1 MENESVA
8 VFAHSYNKQQKNKQ
22 YKAIQALFS
31 QAPSTDSLLYAHD
44 QLKIKALLIEY
55 HDPVWNNRLIFEASG
70 LYKLVEKTETYKI
83 YIAQ

>member
-1 MENESVA
+1 MSRWEESTLT
-8 VFAHSYNKQQKNKQ
+8 